1 MHDYYKFSEADP
13 QKTNF
18 NVKANAT
25 NSNVEEGGD
34 LELVCQV
41 QHDESL
47 SRVPQKG
54 SIGSNKHIP
63 RYEYCTFYHNEAVG
77 LCYIFEQ
84 KITAWSAIE
93 ISNVKTYRK
102 LNYKYVAF
110 RCVTLSGHGMI
121 GVS

>member
-18 NVKANAT
+18 NVKAYAPNPI
-25 NSNVEEGGD
+25 VEEGGD
-34 LELVCQV
+34 LALVCQV
-41 QHDESL
+41 QHDDESL

-54 SIGSNKHIP
+54 SIENNKHIP

-84 KITAWSAIE
+84 KITAWSI
-93 ISNVKTYRK
+93 IYPMSND
-102 LNYKYVAF
+102 
-110 RCVTLSGHGMI
+110 I
-121 GVS
+121 GNLIINMLLLDL